1 MPFAHADDPRVSPVE
16 DPEPEV
22 AELLAKTLGDDR
34 GVPLAIFRTMARHP
48 RLMKRFNV
56 LGGFFLTRGELPARE
71 RELVVLHTAWRSG
84 CVYEWAQHVLI
95 GGRSGLTPEEIDRV
109 ARPERTGGWS
119 AADALLLG
127 AADEVLE
134 HADLS
139 DATWAALGGRWSDVQ
154 RVELVVLVGFYRM
167 AAGFLNAT
175 GVQRDESLPGWPA
188 GATFPAAP
196 RPRAPSAR

>member
-1 MPFAHADDPRVSPVE
+1 MTFRHADDPRVTPVV
-16 DPEPEV
+16 DPEPDV
-22 AELLAKTLGDDR
+22 ADQLAKTLGDDR

-95 GGRSGLTPEEIDRV
+95 GGRSGLTPDEIERV
-109 ARPERTGGWS
+109 ARPDRAGEWS
-119 AADALLLG
+119 SADAALLR

-139 DATWAALGGRWSDVQ
+139 DTTWDGLGERFDDVQ
-154 RVELVVLVGFYRM
+154 RVELVMLVGFYRM
-167 AAGFLNAT
+167 TAGFLNAT
-175 GVQRDESLPGWPA
+175 GVQPDDGLPGWPA
-188 GATFPAAP
+188 GATLPP
-196 RPRAPSAR
+196 T

>member
-1 MPFAHADDPRVSPVE
+1 MPFAHAADPRVTPVD

-22 AELLAKTLGDDR
+22 AEMLAKTMGDDR

-71 RELVVLHTAWRSG
+71 RELVVLRTAWRCG

-95 GGRSGLTPEEIDRV
+95 GGKSGLTEKEIARV
-109 ARPERTGGWS
+109 ATESDEWS
-119 AADALLLG
+119 PRDLTLLR
-127 AADEVLE
+127 AADEVLD
-134 HADLS
+134 AVDVS
-139 DATWAALGGRWSDVQ
+139 DATWAALGHDWTDVQ

-175 GVQRDESLPGWPA
+175 GVVKDADLPDWPHSQ
-188 GATFPAAP
+188 GSTWGNAP
-196 RPRAPSAR
+196 DKEKQQ

>member
-1 MPFAHADDPRVSPVE
+1 MPYSHSGDPRVAPVE
-16 DPEPEV
+16 NPEPEV
-22 AELLAKTLGDDR
+22 ADQLAKTLGDDR

-95 GGRSGLTPEEIDRV
+95 GGRSGLTGDEIERV
-109 ARPERTGGWS
+109 ARPELDGEWS
-119 AADALLLG
+119 AADALLRT
-127 AADEVLE
+127 AADEVLD

-139 DATWAALGGRWSDVQ
+139 DATWAALAERWTEAQ
-154 RVELVVLVGFYRM
+154 CIELVLLVGFYRM
-167 AAGFLNAT
+167 TAGFLNAT
-175 GVQRDESLPGWPA
+175 GVQPDDDLPGWPA
-188 GATFPAAP
+188 GATLPERSP
-196 RPRAPSAR
+196 G

>member
-1 MPFAHADDPRVSPVE
+1 MTFRHADDPRVTPVV
-16 DPEPEV
+16 DPEPDV
-22 AELLAKTLGDDR
+22 ADQLAKTLGDDR

-95 GGRSGLTPEEIDRV
+95 GGRSGLTPDEIERV
-109 ARPERTGGWS
+109 ARPDRAGEWS
-119 AADALLLG
+119 SADAALLR

-139 DATWAALGGRWSDVQ
+139 DTTWDGLGERFDHAQ
-154 RVELVVLVGFYRM
+154 RVELVMLVGFYRM
-167 AAGFLNAT
+167 TAGFLNAT
-175 GVQRDESLPGWPA
+175 GVQPDDGLPGWPA
-188 GATFPAAP
+188 GATLPP
-196 RPRAPSAR
+196 T